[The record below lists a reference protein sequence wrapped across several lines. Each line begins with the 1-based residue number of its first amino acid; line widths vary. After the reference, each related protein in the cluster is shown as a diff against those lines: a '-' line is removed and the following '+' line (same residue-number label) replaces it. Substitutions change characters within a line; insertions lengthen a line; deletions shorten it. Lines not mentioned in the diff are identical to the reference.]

1 MAIDS
6 TSVYWTT
13 CGDPTGGLVRKAPKS
28 GGAVTTLASGD
39 RLSGVTVDETSVY
52 WIAGTPD
59 ASSGAVMK
67 APLDGGAATTLAV
80 RAGAPAHIAV
90 DDTSVYWTELLTGAV
105 MKVPLTGGT
114 PIVVATTRAPWAI
127 AVDATDVYW
136 LSRADGVMKAPKT
149 GGAATR
155 LCVPGPTLPTAGIA
169 VDRTNVYWAT
179 QFPPG
184 LSAVS
189 IHGGTPS
196 GVYAETPATTPGALA
211 IDGTSL
217 YWADMSNAVHA
228 GPLAGGNAVTLATGQ
243 AEVVAIAVDA
253 TSAYLL
259 VNGNANPGQGS
270 VVRLTPK

>member
-1 MAIDS
+1 MLRSSVVCLGAFAALHGPCSGLLSSELEPTSDASAAADAGDELSHGEADAGSGPSDAAGTTDCGADGSATLVTLASGQTCPWGMAIDS

-127 AVDATDVYW
+127 AVDAT
-136 LSRADGVMKAPKT
+136 
-149 GGAATR
+149 
-155 LCVPGPTLPTAGIA
+155 
-169 VDRTNVYWAT
+169 
-179 QFPPG
+179 
-184 LSAVS
+184 
-189 IHGGTPS
+189 
-196 GVYAETPATTPGALA
+196 
-211 IDGTSL
+211 
-217 YWADMSNAVHA
+217 
-228 GPLAGGNAVTLATGQ
+228 
-243 AEVVAIAVDA
+243 
-253 TSAYLL
+253 SAYLL